1 MNKKEDEVKPSA
13 GEESLK
19 PPVTSAIQP
28 AVHLDSKL
36 KITDSYSYDLDE
48 GTIEDLEKSGG
59 IDFFWRRPTSMEYE
73 LVPDLGKFVLLGKI
87 DFDQLSLESLQKLE
101 YSKNPINSDL
111 LIKGAVVGII
121 TKANR

>member
-1 MNKKEDEVKPSA
+1 
-13 GEESLK
+13 
-19 PPVTSAIQP
+19 
-28 AVHLDSKL
+28 
-36 KITDSYSYDLDE
+36 
-48 GTIEDLEKSGG
+48 
-59 IDFFWRRPTSMEYE
+59 DFFWRRPTSMEYE

-121 TKANR
+121 TKANRFGKFLVEEDGPEPKIRLVVYARE